1 MRYEV
6 HHKEHMIQAR
16 KSHGAC
22 YQHVVL
28 HLSPQSLNSLTEP
41 VTRSAA
47 LVDAAL
53 VTESFVATHNI
64 VS

>member
-1 MRYEV
+1 
-6 HHKEHMIQAR
+6 MIQAR
-16 KSHGAC
+16 KRHGAC

-53 VTESFVATHNI
+53 VTESFVATHSI